1 MTARCQRA
9 PATHCGVWLTKVLV
23 RLKAMNFDA
32 EGERFSSRLCERRGS
47 EGGTLMDDFN
57 TRLDELQNEIDGL
70 RSDLDDLRDEVETMS
85 ERIEEEISRG
95 NKARLAMWA
104 QTEDG
109 KRYLRLKLIWNT
121 FLSLRKVTERDRKA
135 FALKV
140 AGRKPEWSAF
150 ASEREG
156 NLFKR
161 LLRSKE
167 LKHEF
172 EQIEADWQRRYDKA
186 ISPLPHASYFVKGGP
201 RLVKTVEDVWK
212 LADSAAGEG
221 DFVAAAEA
229 TNCSLPQI
237 RYRYDAEVPAE
248 LPNVKKWLA
257 EHPHADITW
266 PYTRVVSGD

>member
-57 TRLDELQNEIDGL
+57 TQLDELQNEINGL

-85 ERIEEEISRG
+85 ERIEEEMSRG

-109 KRYLRLKLIWNT
+109 KRYLRLKLIWDT

-140 AGRKPEWSAF
+140 AGRKPEWST
-150 ASEREG
+150 
-156 NLFKR
+156 LR
-161 LLRSKE
+161 LNVRGICSSGFCAARSSNMSLSR
-167 LKHEF
+167 LKLIGSGVMTGPSRHCHMPP
-172 EQIEADWQRRYDKA
+172 
-186 ISPLPHASYFVKGGP
+186 ISSRA
-201 RLVKTVEDVWK
+201 
-212 LADSAAGEG
+212 
-221 DFVAAAEA
+221 
-229 TNCSLPQI
+229 
-237 RYRYDAEVPAE
+237 VPA
-248 LPNVKKWLA
+248 W
-257 EHPHADITW
+257 
-266 PYTRVVSGD
+266 